1 LAEEK
6 EVGEP
11 REAYVTEVPLYYD
24 RFIEERDR
32 RIAVELHELRSL
44 VEVNTQRI
52 EELRV
57 DLLGGLAVAKEDRL
71 RGFGEAR
78 QQRQRGFEGAREER
92 LRGFEEAR
100 QQRQRGFEGA
110 REEQLRGFEEAR
122 QERLCGLEEAKEERQ
137 RGFEEARQE
146 RLRGFEEA
154 RADRQ
159 LLHERL
165 DRLERKVD
173 VNFRWTI
180 GLLMPIVVGILVII
194 ARSFFGLP

>member
-1 LAEEK
+1 MAEEK

-32 RIAVELHELRSL
+32 RIAAELHELRSL

-92 LRGFEEAR
+92 
-100 QQRQRGFEGA
+100 
-110 REEQLRGFEEAR
+110 LRGFEEAR

>member
-32 RIAVELHELRSL
+32 RIAAELHELRSL

-78 QQRQRGFEGAREER
+78 QQRQRGFEEARGER

-100 QQRQRGFEGA
+100 QEC
-110 REEQLRGFEEAR
+110 LRIES
-122 QERLCGLEEAKEERQ
+122 K
-137 RGFEEARQE
+137 
-146 RLRGFEEA
+146 
-154 RADRQ
+154 ADA
-159 LLHERL
+159 H
-165 DRLERKVD
+165 
-173 VNFRWTI
+173 FRWTI
-180 GLLMPIVVGILVII
+180 GLLMPIVVGVLVII
-194 ARSFFGLP
+194 VRSLLGLP